1 MRARDFIDINQFSFN
16 KGKKTASLSYPGMCG
31 SMGATIQWAHKY
43 GKSDTD
49 FALQI
54 LEKAVK
60 ENERVRNV
68 IKRFNRRFG

>member
-43 GKSDTD
+43 GKSDID
-49 FALQI
+49 FVLQL
-54 LEKAVK
+54 LERAVK

-68 IKRFNRRFG
+68 ITRFNRRFG